1 MATVGQS
8 SPSVDTLTPDSVS
21 TLVDVSVY
29 ETKEQA
35 AKALIEFL
43 VTRYV
48 TRSVTRNVSVI
59 RCVTLSLEVSLS

>member
-1 MATVGQS
+1 MSTVGQS

-48 TRSVTRNVSVI
+48 IVSTDVSPGMSVS
-59 RCVTLSLEVSLS
+59 SDVSLCH